1 MEIQKFNPT
10 KAEITKAVEEVKDLT
25 VSDEESYEVVKKAKK
40 KIADYR
46 IAITKFGK
54 EQRAEALAWQ
64 REVLRQEK
72 ELLAMIEPTET
83 RFKTELSE
91 FDEAKKREER
101 KVLLPGRK
109 KMLEEIELEMT
120 DDELL
125 DMDENEFSTFYTEK
139 KMEYLE
145 EKDRIAKEKEAEKKR
160 EAEIKEAQ
168 RQAKLRE
175 RERLARVEE
184 RRKEREKQEAEDKAR
199 AEKEEKEKL
208 EKNKVFQQFLKDNN
222 FNKETDI
229 LQQDEN
235 EVRLYRIVNTLK
247 K

>member
-10 KAEITKAVEEVKDLT
+10 KAEITKAIEEVKDLT
-25 VSDEESYEVVKKAKK
+25 VKDGESYKTVKQAKK

-72 ELLAMIEPTET
+72 ELLEMIEPTET

-101 KVLLPGRK
+101 KVLLPSRK
-109 KMLEEIELEMT
+109 KMLEEIELKMT

-125 DMDENEFSTFYTEK
+125 DMDENEFSTFFTEK

-168 RQAKLRE
+168 KQAKLRE

-184 RRKEREKQEAEDKAR
+184 RRKEREKQEAEEKAQK
-199 AEKEEKEKL
+199 EKEEKEKL
-208 EKNKVFQQFLKDNN
+208 EKDKVFQQFLKDNN

-235 EVRLYRIVNTLK
+235 EIRLYRIVNTLK